1 MPIFAYREVYTM
13 NYDFKLLNIGHSHH
27 QGDWNYERVCSPF
40 SRIYWVTEG
49 RGEVTFVGQ
58 THELRPGHLC
68 LIPSFTT
75 HNVHCDGAFGHYYL
89 HFLDASRQV
98 FDLYH
103 QNQFPLIIP
112 ATEVDERIV
121 RHLTRL
127 APELALKNKDP
138 RNYETST
145 RILQGIKDFQQ
156 RPVARQME
164 ISGLLQILLSHFF
177 AQARPRTVSD
187 KRILQALWVVNNDL
201 AHVPSLDRLAD
212 EACMTKDSFIRLFRR
227 QTGTTPTDYIIRRRI
242 TQAQLLLVSERRSVK
257 QVAAMVGYE
266 NVSYFGR
273 TFRRIT
279 GMSPMEFVRQ
289 NR

>member
-13 NYDFKLLNIGHSHH
+13 NYDFKLLNIGYSHH
-27 QGDWNYERVCSPF
+27 QGDWNYERICSPF

-121 RHLTRL
+121 RYLTRL

-187 KRILQALWVVNNDL
+187 KRILQALWTIHNDL
-201 AHVPSLDRLAD
+201 ANAPSLDALAN
-212 EACMTKDSFIRLFRR
+212 EACMAKDSFIRLFRR

-279 GMSPMEFVRQ
+279 GMAPMEFVRQ